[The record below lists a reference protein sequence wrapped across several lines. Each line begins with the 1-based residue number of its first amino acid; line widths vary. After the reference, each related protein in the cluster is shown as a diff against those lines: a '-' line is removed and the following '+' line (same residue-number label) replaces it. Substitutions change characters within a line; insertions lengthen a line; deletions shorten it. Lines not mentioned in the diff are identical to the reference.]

1 MIEIVGREAL
11 LRKRKRAEFSDEEV
25 ATVRKIITSVKEEGD
40 QALVAFTKQF
50 DGVELDSLH
59 VEEAELAEATQAV
72 EPKLMTALRHAAERI
87 RRFHEKQLTASW
99 IMEEADGTIL
109 GQRVHPLERVGVYVP
124 GGRAVYPS
132 TVLMNVIPAVVA
144 GVKEVVMVTPPQPD
158 GSIPAA
164 TLAAAT
170 VAGVNQVVK
179 VGGAQAVAALAYG
192 TASVPKV
199 DKIVGPGNRFVA
211 LAKQLVFGEVDIDSV
226 AGPSEIVVIADETA
240 DPVFVA
246 ADLLSQAEHG
256 EDSSA
261 ILITTS
267 ADLAANVQTEVV
279 RQCKR
284 LVRGRIAQTA
294 LERYGAITV
303 VGDLQEAAELSNQLA
318 PEHLE
323 LMVADPWGLLGR
335 IRHAGAVF
343 LGPYSTEPLGDYV
356 AGPNHVLPT
365 AGTARFFSPLS
376 VDHFLKKS
384 SLLCYGKEA
393 LLRDG
398 PQAMALAEAE
408 GLGAHAAAIRV
419 RLEREGRK
427 ADE

>member
-226 AGPSEIVVIADETA
+226 AGPSEIVVITDETA

-267 ADLAANVQTEVV
+267 ADLATNVQTEVA

-284 LVRGRIAQTA
+284 LERGRIAQTA
-294 LERYGAITV
+294 LEKYGAITV

-365 AGTARFFSPLS
+365 AGTARFFSPLG

-419 RLEREGRK
+419 RLEREGAKGR
-427 ADE
+427 

>member
-25 ATVRKIITSVKEEGD
+25 ATVRKIITRVKEDGD

-50 DGVELDSLH
+50 DGVKLNSLH
-59 VEEAELAEATQAV
+59 VEEAELAEAAQAV

-170 VAGVNQVVK
+170 VAGVNRVVK

-267 ADLAANVQTEVV
+267 ADLAANVQTEVA
-279 RQCKR
+279 RQCKQ
-284 LVRGRIAQTA
+284 LERGRIAQTA

-323 LMVADPWGLLGR
+323 LMVADPWSLLGR

-365 AGTARFFSPLS
+365 AGTARFFSPLG

>member
-25 ATVRKIITSVKEEGD
+25 ATVRKIITRVKEEGD

-50 DGVELDSLH
+50 DGVKLDSLH
-59 VEEAELAEATQAV
+59 VEEAELAEAVQAV

-170 VAGVNQVVK
+170 VAGVNRVVK

-267 ADLAANVQTEVV
+267 ADLATNVQNEVA
-279 RQCKR
+279 RQCKQ
-284 LVRGRIAQTA
+284 LERGRIAQTA

-365 AGTARFFSPLS
+365 AGTARFFSPLG

-408 GLGAHAAAIRV
+408 GLGAHATAIRV
-419 RLEREGRK
+419 RLEREGAKGR
-427 ADE
+427 

>member
-25 ATVRKIITSVKEEGD
+25 ATVRKIITRVKEDGD
-40 QALVAFTKQF
+40 HALVAFTKQF
-50 DGVELDSLH
+50 DGVKLNSLH
-59 VEEAELAEATQAV
+59 VEEAELAEAAQSV

-164 TLAAAT
+164 TLAAAK
-170 VAGVNQVVK
+170 VAGVNRVVK

-267 ADLAANVQTEVV
+267 ADLAANVQTEVA
-279 RQCKR
+279 RQCKQ
-284 LVRGRIAQTA
+284 LERGRIAQTA

-323 LMVADPWGLLGR
+323 LMVADPWSLLGR

-365 AGTARFFSPLS
+365 AGTARFFSPLG